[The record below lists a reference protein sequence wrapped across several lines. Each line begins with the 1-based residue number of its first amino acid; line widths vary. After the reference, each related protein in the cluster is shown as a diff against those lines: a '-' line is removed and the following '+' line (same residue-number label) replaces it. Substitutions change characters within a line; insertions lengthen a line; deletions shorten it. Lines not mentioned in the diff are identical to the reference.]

1 MALVPQ
7 GQRCSDPL
15 MARMVSR
22 FVSGSRVAAIGF
34 ALALSPAPLAA
45 QACTCAKF
53 QIELFDAALAYQR
66 GARQSDLVAAAPT
79 LAHRV
84 ALGGLRRET
93 LYLTQEYQT
102 RASAAFAARAAGLFC
117 AP

>member
-1 MALVPQ
+1 M
-7 GQRCSDPL
+7 S
-15 MARMVSR
+15 ARMVSR

-45 QACTCAKF
+45 QARDCAQFKAEVF
-53 QIELFDAALAYQR
+53 EGALAYQR

-79 LAHRV
+79 LMHRV
-84 ALGGLRRET
+84 AFNALIQEMRYWT
-93 LYLTQEYQT
+93 KEYQIPAADAFAT
-102 RASAAFAARAAGLFC
+102 RAANLFC